1 MKTYPTGQ
9 LSYRNSI
16 VQNFQKE
23 LKANAVLVLLSLLFL
38 FSSGLLNSSFATNN
52 YTEIPEPPV
61 SNTWTVSVTLECPLS
76 SGAEAFMESLLG
88 ETAGFSGFSDNLS
101 LSSNRQVV
109 TYTLTGPSSELPSN
123 VVAAEITVHDPEC
136 GGATNFVVQTDG
148 GASVLIVDEL

>member
-9 LSYRNSI
+9 LSYRNFI

-23 LKANAVLVLLSLLFL
+23 LKANAVLALLSLLFL

-52 YTEIPEPPV
+52 YTETPEPPV

-76 SGAEAFMESLLG
+76 SGAEAFMESHLG
-88 ETAGFSGFSDNLS
+88 EIPGFSDNLS

-136 GGATNFVVQTDG
+136 GGATNFIVQTDG